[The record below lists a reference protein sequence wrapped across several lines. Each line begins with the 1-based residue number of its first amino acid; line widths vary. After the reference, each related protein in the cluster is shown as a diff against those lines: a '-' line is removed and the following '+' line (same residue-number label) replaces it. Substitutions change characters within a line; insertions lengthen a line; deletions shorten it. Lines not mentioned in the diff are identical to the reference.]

1 MYQVVGDVVVRG
13 EVESGN
19 KKDASEYIE
28 QHVEIPVCFGV
39 NSAKAISNYRAMNC
53 IMNSGG
59 CLVSFNDLKLAIEL
73 GLKQINSYKR
83 VTTSKAFG
91 ESKPK
96 LPSFGGDFDIVS
108 NNNRGAKTI
117 GNISQVSTSA
127 NRG

>member
-1 MYQVVGDVVVRG
+1 MRG
-13 EVESGN
+13 QIESEN
-19 KKDASEYIE
+19 KKDAVDYIE
-28 QHVEIPVCFGV
+28 QNIEIPVCFGV

-83 VTTSKAFG
+83 ITTSKAFA

-108 NNNRGAKTI
+108 NNNRATKTI
-117 GNISQVSTSA
+117 GNISQVSASGA
-127 NRG
+127 RGEIGFL